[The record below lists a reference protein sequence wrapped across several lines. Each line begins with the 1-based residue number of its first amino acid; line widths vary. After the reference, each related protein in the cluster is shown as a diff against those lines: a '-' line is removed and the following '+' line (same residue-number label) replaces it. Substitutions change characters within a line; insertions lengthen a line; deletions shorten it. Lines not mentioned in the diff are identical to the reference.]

1 MTMRHVKSTFV
12 CTLLTCDF
20 TLHRQGLNN
29 IVFQRCGCCVAML
42 DWSQL
47 IVVRVP
53 VLFNK
58 CNVRPCFP
66 PVHIVL
72 PAVLCRSG
80 SSLLKCA
87 SASPVTHGEACHVPF
102 DWRLDLLEERGLSL
116 TRFSAPKYVWTEM
129 RTLRENEKAVK
140 KKRRKKKKIMI
151 EWYDRVLG
159 EFWSPVRVV
168 CLFNRTRVLAC
179 VCLGVYS
186 FVYCMHSCVKA
197 RLWDL
202 SLLCLIW
209 CFPAKPSAPAESD
222 RYTGVVWQGSSAG
235 RTCCTGPQGAFTP
248 WGQTEEHREIHTHT
262 YVFSLQRA
270 SMC

>member
-29 IVFQRCGCCVAML
+29 IVFQCCGCCVAML

-102 DWRLDLLEERGLSL
+102 DWRLDLLEERGTVSH
-116 TRFSAPKYVWTEM
+116 TVQCAKICVNR
-129 RTLRENEKAVK
+129 NEDIEGKWESCEEK
-140 KKRRKKKKIMI
+140 KTKEEKNNDRMIWSCFRRIL
-151 EWYDRVLG
+151 V
-159 EFWSPVRVV
+159 P
-168 CLFNRTRVLAC
+168 CAC
-179 VCLGVYS
+179 
-186 FVYCMHSCVKA
+186 CVF
-197 RLWDL
+197 
-202 SLLCLIW
+202 I
-209 CFPAKPSAPAESD
+209 
-222 RYTGVVWQGSSAG
+222 
-235 RTCCTGPQGAFTP
+235 
-248 WGQTEEHREIHTHT
+248 
-262 YVFSLQRA
+262 
-270 SMC
+270 